1 MADKFACLARTGAS
15 PEVLAEA
22 FIADY
27 FKGKAPSIPVN
38 PFQILRDLGIAF
50 SFRNFSS
57 YEGVYIPPEDC
68 GDMPV
73 VGINANR
80 PITRQRFTA
89 SHELCHHIKDAG
101 SGYMCAIGSDSD
113 IERYAE
119 AFAAALLMPMP
130 LFRAQVE
137 KHQVDGFVSFDD
149 ALRIADYF
157 GVSFAACVNR
167 LAFDLHVIEGDISG
181 ASLRQRRS
189 DFGPTARRAE
199 LGMNDVLL
207 YRQLYD
213 VAEPFLRVL
222 PAPQTQQIFETEYV
236 FHDSRMEGVAVDRE
250 LAAEIVVDLRLRGG
264 GSKFCGE
271 ENRNIVEVAGLVS
284 AYDWVF
290 KSAATDRQLTVYDA
304 KTINE
309 KLFSAAKHP
318 EFGGSYRQAN
328 TLVLG
333 GKFETVD
340 YRSVAQEMYLK
351 GKEIDELMRNSDVMV
366 ASEYVERV
374 LDIHHDLTVVHPFR
388 DGNGRSLRAFAN
400 LMFLKRG
407 LPPVLFA
414 DESKDLYKDALGKA
428 DKAGDRSALYE
439 VYYKEMLKSH
449 AIFTDS
455 LL

>member
-1 MADKFACLARTGAS
+1 MADEFARQARAGAS
-15 PEVLAEA
+15 PEALAEA

-27 FKGKAPSIPVN
+27 YKGKAPSAPVN
-38 PFQILRDLGIAF
+38 PFRILRDMGIVF

-68 GDMPV
+68 VDVPV

-130 LFRAQVE
+130 LFRAQVD
-137 KHQVDGFVSFDD
+137 KYQVNGFVSFDD

-167 LAFDLHVIEGDISG
+167 LAFDLHVIDGDISG
-181 ASLRQRRS
+181 ASLRQRRG

-213 VAEPFLRVL
+213 VAEPLLCVF
-222 PAPQTQQIFETEYV
+222 PTPQTQQIFETEYV

-250 LAAEIVVDLRLRGG
+250 LAAEIVVDLRLHGAESR
-264 GSKFCGE
+264 FCGE
-271 ENRNIVEVAGLVS
+271 ANKNIIEVAGLAS
-284 AYDWVF
+284 AYEWVF
-290 KSAATDRQLTVYDA
+290 ESAATDRQLTIYDL

-318 EFGGSYRQAN
+318 ESGGSYRQAN

-340 YRSVAQEMYLK
+340 YRSVAQEMYLR
-351 GKEIDELMRNSDVMV
+351 GKEIDEFLRDSNTMA
-366 ASEYVERV
+366 ASEYLERA
-374 LDIHHDLTVVHPFR
+374 LDLHHDLTVVHPFR
-388 DGNGRSLRAFAN
+388 DGNGRSLRAFVN
-400 LMFLKRG
+400 LMLLKRG
-407 LPPVLFA
+407 LPPVLFT

-428 DKAGDRSALYE
+428 DETGDKSSLYE
-439 VYYKEMLKSH
+439 VYYREMLKSH